1 MLRHVL
7 AARMRH
13 FFSKWRHNS
22 DRIRLAETVNVSL
35 TFFDN
40 LYLQTEGEVVLERN
54 EVRRHVKALKDFLGT
69 QGYSEEDISNYLSKK
84 SE

>member
-1 MLRHVL
+1 VL
-7 AARMRH
+7 LL
-13 FFSKWRHNS
+13 FN
-22 DRIRLAETVNVSL
+22 
-35 TFFDN
+35 N